1 MLIHLEK
8 LGKTFGEKVVLHDVT
23 ASVEREDRIG
33 IVGQNGAG
41 KTTLLKI
48 LTGEYQDY
56 EGEFSVTHG
65 VTLGYLEQNAKL
77 DATLDIYGEMRA
89 TFAPVLDAMAQMQI
103 LERRM
108 AAQPDNADLLAQH
121 DALQN
126 IVDAADGYN
135 MDVNIKKVLSGMGF
149 AQDTW
154 QKNIAVLS
162 GGELTRLRL
171 AKLLLEKPDVLI
183 LDEPTNHLDF
193 ATMEWLENYLKGY
206 SGAVLVVSHDRYF
219 LDNVCTKIWEVSFQT
234 MTTYKGNFSA
244 YLPQKEAADA
254 LRQKQHDADVALA
267 EKLQDYVDRNLV
279 RASTTKMAQSR
290 RRQLEKLEITEAPK
304 DETNQLK
311 FRFEYDVEPW
321 NELVM
326 LKNLS
331 IKIGE
336 RTLLE
341 PFTYTVCRGQRLII
355 AGPNG
360 AGKSTLMQ
368 VLDGKRR
375 PSGGMVRLGTGA
387 RPSIFAQQQN
397 RLGQGRVIDAIW
409 NKYPRMT
416 ELEVHSH
423 LAKLGFRGDTVFKPC
438 EALSGGELARLRFAE
453 IVLERPNLLFLDEP
467 TNHLDAESILW
478 LEHFLH
484 NYQGAVLAVTH
495 DRYFLDNVAEWI
507 CEVDRGHL
515 YPYKGNYSTYL
526 ETKAARIEAQGNRD
540 AKLAKRMEAELEWVR
555 SSPKARQAKNKA
567 RLERY
572 NQMENE
578 ARNNK
583 KLDFSEIQIPAGP
596 RLGSTVLEANHIHK
610 AFGER
615 VLIDDLS
622 FTLPRNG
629 IVGVIG
635 PNGVG
640 KSTLF
645 KTIVGLEPLTS
656 GELKIGDTVKI
667 SYVDQNREGLDPNK
681 NLWEAVSGGLD
692 FIEVA
697 GVEVP
702 TRAYVASFGFKG
714 ADQQKLTG
722 VLSGGERNRLNL
734 ALTLKQGG
742 NLLLLDE
749 PTNDLD
755 VETLE
760 SLENAL
766 LEFPGCAVV
775 ISHDRWFLD
784 RVATHILAW
793 EGDDDNPAKWYW
805 FEGNFQAYQ
814 ENKVTR
820 LGEDAA
826 RPHRLHKK
834 LVRG

>member
-8 LGKTFGEKVVLHDVT
+8 LGKSFGEKIVLHDVT

-77 DATLDIYGEMRA
+77 DATLDLYGEMRS
-89 TFAPVLDAMAQMQI
+89 TFAPVLDAMAQMQV
-103 LERRM
+103 LERKM
-108 AAQPDNADLLAQH
+108 AAQPDDTELLARH
-121 DALQN
+121 DQLQN

-193 ATMEWLENYLKGY
+193 ATMEWLENYLKSY

-290 RRQLEKLEITEAPK
+290 RKQLEKLEITEAPK

-321 NELVM
+321 NELVL
-326 LKNLS
+326 LKNLT

-341 PFTYTVCRGQRLII
+341 PFTYTVCRGQRLVI

-397 RLGQGRVIDAIW
+397 RLGQGRVIDVIW

-416 ELEVHSH
+416 ELEVRSH
-423 LAKLGFRGDTVFKPC
+423 LAKLGFRGETVFKPC
-438 EALSGGELARLRFAE
+438 EALSGGELARIMLAMKNVLSEKDHIPTMIFDEVDTGVSGRAAQKVAEKLHSVSQGKQVLVVTHLPQIAAMADTHFLISKAEKDGRTYTSVTPLDLEGRKAE
-453 IVLERPNLLFLDEP
+453 I
-467 TNHLDAESILW
+467 
-478 LEHFLH
+478 
-484 NYQGAVLAVTH
+484 
-495 DRYFLDNVAEWI
+495 
-507 CEVDRGHL
+507 
-515 YPYKGNYSTYL
+515 
-526 ETKAARIEAQGNRD
+526 
-540 AKLAKRMEAELEWVR
+540 
-555 SSPKARQAKNKA
+555 A
-567 RLERY
+567 RL
-572 NQMENE
+572 
-578 ARNNK
+578 
-583 KLDFSEIQIPAGP
+583 
-596 RLGSTVLEANHIHK
+596 
-610 AFGER
+610 
-615 VLIDDLS
+615 
-622 FTLPRNG
+622 
-629 IVGVIG
+629 IG
-635 PNGVG
+635 GA
-640 KSTLF
+640 K
-645 KTIVGLEPLTS
+645 ITS
-656 GELKIGDTVKI
+656 
-667 SYVDQNREGLDPNK
+667 N
-681 NLWEAVSGGLD
+681 
-692 FIEVA
+692 
-697 GVEVP
+697 
-702 TRAYVASFGFKG
+702 
-714 ADQQKLTG
+714 
-722 VLSGGERNRLNL
+722 
-734 ALTLKQGG
+734 TLKSA
-742 NLLLLDE
+742 E
-749 PTNDLD
+749 
-755 VETLE
+755 EM
-760 SLENAL
+760 
-766 LEFPGCAVV
+766 
-775 ISHDRWFLD
+775 
-784 RVATHILAW
+784 
-793 EGDDDNPAKWYW
+793 
-805 FEGNFQAYQ
+805 
-814 ENKVTR
+814 
-820 LGEDAA
+820 
-826 RPHRLHKK
+826 LHQ
-834 LVRG
+834 

>member
-290 RRQLEKLEITEAPK
+290 RKQLEKLEIVEAPTA
-304 DETNQLK
+304 EAYELN
-311 FRFEYDVEPW
+311 FRFEYDIEPYD
-321 NELVM
+321 ELVIM
-326 LKNLS
+326 KNLTVR
-331 IKIGE
+331 IGE
-336 RTLLE
+336 RTLIDALD
-341 PFTYTVCRGQRLII
+341 YTVHRGDKLVI

-360 AGKSTLMQ
+360 TGKSTLLQ

-375 PSGGMVRLGTGA
+375 PSGGMVRLGSGA
-387 RPSIFAQQQN
+387 KPGVFTQQQAK
-397 RLGQGRVIDAIW
+397 RTGRVIDAIW
-409 NKYPRMT
+409 NQYPRFT
-416 ELEVHSH
+416 ELEVRSH
-423 LAKLGFRGDTVFKPC
+423 LARFGYRGEEVFKDC
-438 EALSGGELARLRFAE
+438 AALSGGELARLRFAE
-453 IVLERPNLLFLDEP
+453 LALERPNLMFLDEP
-467 TNHLDAESILW
+467 TNHLDIYMRESLT
-478 LEHFLH
+478 
-484 NYQGAVLAVTH
+484 QALAAYTGTLLLVTH
-495 DRYFLDNVAEWI
+495 DRYLMQTLGCPI
-507 CEVDRGHL
+507 L
-515 YPYKGNYSTYL
+515 YL
-526 ETKAARIEAQGNRD
+526 EDGKATFYPNFAALQNRD
-540 AKLAKRMEAELEWVR
+540 NGKTQEQQKAE
-555 SSPKARQAKNKA
+555 
-567 RLERY
+567 
-572 NQMENE
+572 
-578 ARNNK
+578 
-583 KLDFSEIQIPAGP
+583 
-596 RLGSTVLEANHIHK
+596 
-610 AFGER
+610 
-615 VLIDDLS
+615 
-622 FTLPRNG
+622 
-629 IVGVIG
+629 
-635 PNGVG
+635 
-640 KSTLF
+640 
-645 KTIVGLEPLTS
+645 
-656 GELKIGDTVKI
+656 DTVKKQAYGKEQRKRRAEVRARI
-667 SYVDQNREGLDPNK
+667 KAVENQIEELGAHIVELENEINDP
-681 NLWEAVSGGLD
+681 
-692 FIEVA
+692 EVL
-697 GVEVP
+697 
-702 TRAYVASFGFKG
+702 R
-714 ADQQKLTG
+714 DH
-722 VLSGGERNRLNL
+722 
-734 ALTLKQGG
+734 
-742 NLLLLDE
+742 LLLRDKCDELDDTRFHQQE
-749 PTNDLD
+749 LYD
-755 VETLE
+755 EWE
-760 SLENAL
+760 K
-766 LEFPGCAVV
+766 
-775 ISHDRWFLD
+775 
-784 RVATHILAW
+784 LA
-793 EGDDDNPAKWYW
+793 EEQEA
-805 FEGNFQAYQ
+805 FEA
-814 ENKVTR
+814 
-820 LGEDAA
+820 EDA
-826 RPHRLHKK
+826 
-834 LVRG
+834 

>member
-193 ATMEWLENYLKGY
+193 ATMEWLENYLKSY

-219 LDNVCTKIWEVSFQT
+219 LDNVCTKIWEVSYQT

-290 RRQLEKLEITEAPK
+290 RKQLEKLEITEAPK

-321 NELVM
+321 NELVL
-326 LKNLS
+326 LKNLT

-341 PFTYTVCRGQRLII
+341 PFTYTVCRGQRLVI

-397 RLGQGRVIDAIW
+397 RLGQGRVIDVIW

-416 ELEVHSH
+416 ELEVRSH
-423 LAKLGFRGDTVFKPC
+423 LAKLGFRGETVFKPC

-467 TNHLDAESILW
+467 TNHLDIYTRENLTEALMAYTGT
-478 LEHFLH
+478 LL
-484 NYQGAVLAVTH
+484 LVTH
-495 DRYFLDNVAEWI
+495 DRHLMNSLACPILYLEDGKAT
-507 CEVDRGHL
+507 L
-515 YPYKGNYSTYL
+515 YPSYDALMGRNAPAPAVQ
-526 ETKAARIEAQGNRD
+526 KAAEP
-540 AKLAKRMEAELEWVR
+540 AKTGYGREQRRRRAELR
-555 SSPKARQAKNKA
+555 AKIKACEDGLLFALAMALSFIEGTLTIPGLLPGMKLGLANIVVMYALFFMGPRQALVLDVLKA
-567 RLERY
+567 LFVF
-572 NQMENE
+572 
-578 ARNNK
+578 
-583 KLDFSEIQIPAGP
+583 LVSGFTAGFLSLCGGLLSLLVMWVLYYLLP
-596 RLGSTVLEANHIHK
+596 VRPTWFILSVCGALAHNIGQLLGAGVIISSS
-610 AFGER
+610 
-615 VLIDDLS
+615 LS
-622 FTLPRNG
+622 FYYAPVML
-629 IVGVIG
+629 V
-635 PNGVG
+635 
-640 KSTLF
+640 L
-645 KTIVGLEPLTS
+645 GLVMGALTS
-656 GELKIGDTVKI
+656 I
-667 SYVDQNREGLDPNK
+667 
-681 NLWEAVSGGLD
+681 
-692 FIEVA
+692 
-697 GVEVP
+697 
-702 TRAYVASFGFKG
+702 
-714 ADQQKLTG
+714 
-722 VLSGGERNRLNL
+722 
-734 ALTLKQGG
+734 TLK
-742 NLLLLDE
+742 
-749 PTNDLD
+749 
-755 VETLE
+755 
-760 SLENAL
+760 AL
-766 LEFPGCAVV
+766 L
-775 ISHDRWFLD
+775 
-784 RVATHILAW
+784 
-793 EGDDDNPAKWYW
+793 PALGKMG
-805 FEGNFQAYQ
+805 FSTQ
-814 ENKVTR
+814 EKR
-820 LGEDAA
+820 GE
-826 RPHRLHKK
+826 
-834 LVRG
+834 

>member
-290 RRQLEKLEITEAPK
+290 RKQLEKLEITEAPK

-360 AGKSTLMQ
+360 AGKSTLIHIITGTLASDSGE
-368 VLDGKRR
+368 VLWCGKPASGIAFRR
-375 PSGGMVRLGTGA
+375 ILGYMPQQQGLYDSYTGRRFLAYMAALKEIPRKTVASEVARVAAAVNLTAELDKRLSAYSGGMKQRLLLA
-387 RPSIFAQQQN
+387 SAL
-397 RLGQGRVIDAIW
+397 LGD
-409 NKYPRMT
+409 P
-416 ELEVHSH
+416 
-423 LAKLGFRGDTVFKPC
+423 KL
-438 EALSGGELARLRFAE
+438 L
-453 IVLERPNLLFLDEP
+453 ILDEP
-467 TNHLDAESILW
+467 TA
-478 LEHFLH
+478 
-484 NYQGAVLAVTH
+484 
-495 DRYFLDNVAEWI
+495 
-507 CEVDRGHL
+507 
-515 YPYKGNYSTYL
+515 
-526 ETKAARIEAQGNRD
+526 
-540 AKLAKRMEAELEWVR
+540 
-555 SSPKARQAKNKA
+555 
-567 RLERY
+567 
-572 NQMENE
+572 
-578 ARNNK
+578 
-583 KLDFSEIQIPAGP
+583 
-596 RLGSTVLEANHIHK
+596 
-610 AFGER
+610 
-615 VLIDDLS
+615 
-622 FTLPRNG
+622 
-629 IVGVIG
+629 
-635 PNGVG
+635 
-640 KSTLF
+640 
-645 KTIVGLEPLTS
+645 
-656 GELKIGDTVKI
+656 
-667 SYVDQNREGLDPNK
+667 GLDPK
-681 NLWEAVSGGLD
+681 ERVRLRELLADMAKDRIILVATHVVS
-692 FIEVA
+692 
-697 GVEVP
+697 
-702 TRAYVASFGFKG
+702 
-714 ADQQKLTG
+714 
-722 VLSGGERNRLNL
+722 
-734 ALTLKQGG
+734 
-742 NLLLLDE
+742 
-749 PTNDLD
+749 D
-755 VETLE
+755 VET
-760 SLENAL
+760 
-766 LEFPGCAVV
+766 
-775 ISHDRWFLD
+775 
-784 RVATHILAW
+784 VATKVILLRAGKIVDAAPVPELIAKYAPGQGLEDVYLNVFG
-793 EGDDDNPAKWYW
+793 EGDGK
-805 FEGNFQAYQ
+805 
-814 ENKVTR
+814 
-820 LGEDAA
+820 
-826 RPHRLHKK
+826 
-834 LVRG
+834 